1 MEPQTPLPEDSR
13 GHANRNQLSAQRREP
28 REVRE
33 GRAAGE
39 AGAPGE
45 GREVREPV
53 GSGSGSPPTSAP
65 PATPATIERAERLT
79 LAAQPLPPTSD
90 KPETSMRS
98 ETPMRSKTPDKPGA
112 GVRFARFCTTPG
124 VDPFDAV
131 EWEVRDA
138 VITNEKGEKVF
149 EQRGVE
155 VPKAWSQTAT
165 NVVVSK
171 YFRGQLGSP
180 QREHSVRQLIGRVA
194 DTITGWG
201 RKGGYFAAGTAEASG
216 APETATSETATAATF
231 HAELTHI
238 LLNQYAC

>member
-1 MEPQTPLPEDSR
+1 MEPQTPLPEESR
-13 GHANRNQLSAQRREP
+13 GHANRNQLSAQRREAREGHGREGGRGREGV
-28 REVRE
+28 REVTEKPERPE
-33 GRAAGE
+33 RPE
-39 AGAPGE
+39 N
-45 GREVREPV
+45 
-53 GSGSGSPPTSAP
+53 
-65 PATPATIERAERLT
+65 TPAG
-79 LAAQPLPPTSD
+79 LA
-90 KPETSMRS
+90 
-98 ETPMRSKTPDKPGA
+98 GI
-112 GVRFARFCTTPG
+112 RFARYFTTPG

-194 DTITGWG
+194 DTITAWG
-201 RKGGYFAAGTAEASG
+201 RKGGYFAADSASAADSATPAAAATAAAEDS
-216 APETATSETATAATF
+216 AATF

-238 LLNQYAC
+238 LLNRSEERRVGKECRSRWSPYH